1 MKLQKYFF
9 CVVILLFIESVTQC
23 HGNTIQNRPQD
34 SVWYF
39 HPFSIDLC
47 AGLHVPTG
55 KLATYYNPT
64 LQFTGY
70 MGLMITKKLRA
81 HIGLQFRGMDQTK
94 PILLKANDT
103 IIPYQSNILQG
114 GFGAWI
120 SYTLYQNKQICTE
133 LIAGVANQNIS
144 TNIENRANRDSIEIK
159 GIGLS
164 IGAHTWFHTY
174 KGLNFGLRAEFNYAN
189 YDKSN
194 FLANNL
200 GTNFFTVA
208 LIYRV
213 QRRKNA
219 YKKWY

>member
-9 CVVILLFIESVTQC
+9 CVVIILFVETAALGQENFTQK
-23 HGNTIQNRPQD
+23 QPKD
-34 SVWYF
+34 SIWCF

-47 AGLHVPTG
+47 AGLWVPSG
-55 KLATYYNPT
+55 KLSSYYNPS
-64 LQFTGY
+64 LQFSGY
-70 MGLMITKKLRA
+70 FGLMVTKKLRA
-81 HIGLQFRGMDQTK
+81 HIGLQFRGMDQIK
-94 PILLKANDT
+94 PLFLKVNDT
-103 IIPYQSNILQG
+103 IVSYQSNTSQG

-133 LIAGVANQNIS
+133 LIAGVANQSIS
-144 TNIENRANRDSIEIK
+144 TNIENMANRDSIEIK

-164 IGAHTWFHTY
+164 IGAHTWFQTY
-174 KGLNFGLRAEFNYAN
+174 KGLNFGLRAEYNYAN

-194 FLANNL
+194 FLADNL
-200 GTNFFTVA
+200 GTNFFTVS

-213 QRRKNA
+213 QRRENS

>member
-1 MKLQKYFF
+1 MKLQKYYF
-9 CVVILLFIESVTQC
+9 CVVILLFIENVTQG
-23 HGNTIQNRPQD
+23 HGNNIQERPQD
-34 SVWYF
+34 SAWYF
-39 HPFSIDLC
+39 YPFSIDLS
-47 AGLHVPTG
+47 AGLHVPSG
-55 KLATYYNPT
+55 KLASFYNPT
-64 LQFTGY
+64 LQFSGY
-70 MGLMITKKLRA
+70 MGIMVTKKLRA

-94 PILLKANDT
+94 PILLKANDS
-103 IIPYQSNILQG
+103 IIPYQSNKLQG
-114 GFGAWI
+114 GFGAWF

-133 LIAGVANQNIS
+133 LIAGVANQSIS
-144 TNIENRANRDSIEIK
+144 TNIENRSNRDSIEIR

-174 KGLNFGLRAEFNYAN
+174 KGLNFGIRAEFNYAN

-194 FLANNL
+194 FLVNNL

-213 QRRKNA
+213 QPRENA